1 MLQEIRERAQG
12 WVAWAIVILISVP
25 FALWGI
31 QSYLGVGGEPVVAK
45 VDGTE
50 ITERQFE
57 QNVQRTR
64 MQLRE
69 RLGAS
74 YDPELFG
81 GQRLRQE
88 VLDGMV
94 RDLVLLE
101 TSADMGLH
109 VADQTLRAAILAE
122 PAFQRD
128 GQFDKSTYERV
139 LELQGLTPAAY
150 EDDLR
155 RRLLSSQLQR
165 AVFATAIVTD
175 AEVARMARLSGQKRE
190 VAYVHLPGE
199 SFRSDEQPTDA
210 AIQAFYD
217 EHPDRFMTPEQV
229 RLEYLLLDAK
239 DLVSDQAVDDANLRE
254 AYQARLDEFREPERR
269 RLRHILLAV
278 PVDADDAVAQDA
290 KTRLNAIRDRI
301 LGGESFSAVAEE
313 ISEDPVSAAA
323 GGDLGLVE
331 RGMMDPAFEQAA
343 FALEEGV
350 VSEPVRSQ
358 FGYHLIEV
366 SDIEGGE
373 PRPFEDV
380 RDELAAEL
388 NGSGS
393 ESAYFDLAERLA
405 NLTFETPDSLVP
417 AAEELGLTLQTT
429 DWLGRDGAEDGPFR
443 SQRLVGAAFSE
454 DVLVMGN
461 NSEVIEPEPDVL
473 QAVVLR
479 VAEHRE
485 SQAQP
490 LEEVRDEIVDIL
502 QARAASEAAEA
513 AAEQMAARINGGA
526 SLETVA
532 DGHTVEQPGLV
543 ERNDPNV
550 PAAARALAFRLPRP
564 DDEGVSAS
572 SVPDDAGGAFVVAIS
587 AVEDGDPA
595 ALSEPMR
602 VAESRS
608 LTSMWARS
616 SYEHL
621 VDDFEARADIERELP
636 PSDEEDG

>member
-1 MLQEIRERAQG
+1 
-12 WVAWAIVILISVP
+12 
-25 FALWGI
+25 
-31 QSYLGVGGEPVVAK
+31 
-45 VDGTE
+45 
-50 ITERQFE
+50 
-57 QNVQRTR
+57 
-64 MQLRE
+64 
-69 RLGAS
+69 
-74 YDPELFG
+74 
-81 GQRLRQE
+81 
-88 VLDGMV
+88 
-94 RDLVLLE
+94 
-101 TSADMGLH
+101 
-109 VADQTLRAAILAE
+109 
-122 PAFQRD
+122 
-128 GQFDKSTYERV
+128 
-139 LELQGLTPAAY
+139 
-150 EDDLR
+150 
-155 RRLLSSQLQR
+155 
-165 AVFATAIVTD
+165 
-175 AEVARMARLSGQKRE
+175 
-190 VAYVHLPGE
+190 
-199 SFRSDEQPTDA
+199 
-210 AIQAFYD
+210 
-217 EHPDRFMTPEQV
+217 
-229 RLEYLLLDAK
+229 
-239 DLVSDQAVDDANLRE
+239 
-254 AYQARLDEFREPERR
+254 
-269 RLRHILLAV
+269 
-278 PVDADDAVAQDA
+278 
-290 KTRLNAIRDRI
+290 
-301 LGGESFSAVAEE
+301 
-313 ISEDPVSAAA
+313 
-323 GGDLGLVE
+323 
-331 RGMMDPAFEQAA
+331 
-343 FALEEGV
+343 V